1 VLPGRAELTPTADA
15 AAARA
20 RAAGVEVAV
29 VPTRSP
35 VQGLAAIAVHD
46 EGRRFGDDIIAMAEA
61 AAATRWGEV
70 FPATR
75 DALTMAG
82 PCKAGD
88 VLGLVDGEV
97 VLVGADLPGVAAGL
111 LERMLSGG
119 GELVTLVLAAA
130 ETALAERLDRQVA
143 RDHPG
148 VEVAVHGVPH
158 PDVPL
163 LIGVE

>member
-1 VLPGRAELTPTADA
+1 
-15 AAARA
+15 
-20 RAAGVEVAV
+20 V

-35 VQGLAAIAVHD
+35 VQGLAAVAVHD
-46 EGRRFGDDIIAMAEA
+46 EGRRFGDDVIAMAEA

-70 FPATR
+70 SLATR

-88 VLGLVDGEV
+88 VLGLVDDEV
-97 VLVGADLPGVAAGL
+97 VIVGSELPAVAGQL

-130 ETALAERLDRQVA
+130 EKTLTDRLERQIA

-148 VEVAVHGVPH
+148 VEVSVHGVPH
-158 PDVPL
+158 PDVPI

>member
-1 VLPGRAELTPTADA
+1 
-15 AAARA
+15 
-20 RAAGVEVAV
+20 
-29 VPTRSP
+29 
-35 VQGLAAIAVHD
+35 
-46 EGRRFGDDIIAMAEA
+46 
-61 AAATRWGEV
+61 
-70 FPATR
+70 
-75 DALTMAG
+75 MAG

-97 VLVGADLPGVAAGL
+97 VIIGDELPPVAGEL

-130 ETALAERLDRQVA
+130 EKTLTDRLTRQVG

>member
-1 VLPGRAELTPTADA
+1 V
-15 AAARA
+15 
-20 RAAGVEVAV
+20 
-29 VPTRSP
+29 
-35 VQGLAAIAVHD
+35 AVHD
-46 EGRRFGDDIIAMAEA
+46 EGRRVGDDVIAMAEA

-70 FPATR
+70 FLATR

-97 VLVGADLPGVAAGL
+97 VIVGGALPPVAGEL

-130 ETALAERLDRQVA
+130 EAALAERLERQVA
-143 RDHPG
+143 RDHPR
-148 VEVAVHGVPH
+148 VEVSVHGVLS